1 MTISFFI
8 SILLLLLTAC
18 GNSNNA
24 ENNYPS
30 EPVAGPVTDSGG
42 SLKLDT
48 LRVSRNECTSP
59 CPVIFSVDAVQ
70 DSSAVNPF
78 TDSGI
83 YWDYDDAT
91 ADQRNGRFEKG
102 AQYFLA
108 GRVPDSGASR
118 ARDINTPLGLH
129 TYFCDSGI
137 CEFNPAVSLQNAAGD
152 WAKSA
157 TTITVHALDDTFP
170 ATDTYCYSSSGNF
183 AGCPDGATQITN
195 NTLPLHDQWS
205 SNTRYL
211 LRRGEV
217 FGSAEPPRICIA
229 YDRENIHI
237 GAYGSGSDKA
247 ELSAQFVIGSDSGCK
262 DLLLNDSQAQAISTP
277 YWNRNITLTE
287 LRLPELRLG
296 MSFADLT
303 LHDLDMD
310 YENVVSGGGRII
322 MENANYCSNSAELDC
337 ANVPLP
343 RGLYLSSVDI
353 IGSRHTIPGLNV
365 GLLPYA
371 CVSYIGLI
379 DVTLGVAFE
388 HNLRVECS
396 SRVVI
401 THSDIL
407 GDHIGTNG
415 NKHGITLRPEGYYAA
430 DMLLEGIRRSSTDA
444 DGGRANIYEDRYSSI
459 RDVYLGT
466 PDSINNASRISI
478 APSRALDAEVTRFA
492 LVSASVTDMSGG
504 SGDGPPNR
512 DVNFAGWGLTC
523 HDDNVW
529 ETVNGCGDGGQA
541 SIPGGGY
548 QPSRTIVTPLTPP
561 PPEQL
566 PGDQ

>member
-30 EPVAGPVTDSGG
+30 EPAAGPVSDSGG

-48 LRVSRNECTSP
+48 LRISRNECTSP

-83 YWDYDDAT
+83 YWDYDDAA
-91 ADQRNGRFEKG
+91 ADQRNGRLEKG

-108 GRVPDSGASR
+108 GRAPDSGASR
-118 ARDINTPLGLH
+118 ARDINTPLSLH

-183 AGCPDGATQITN
+183 SGCPDGATQITS

-430 DMLLEGIRRSSTDA
+430 DMLLEGIRRSSTDV

-478 APSRALDAEVTRFA
+478 APSKALDAEVTRFA

-541 SIPGGGY
+541 SIPDGGY